1 MKVREEPVAE
11 DFMDSQHVFLVD
23 GADYAEGRRKIESF
37 LTKNLLVRY
46 ASLLFDDP
54 GKIIAKNKAKFWETI
69 DWCQKQ
75 NQLTITG
82 LLQELSD
89 LGYESIADLAH
100 VPQGYNS
107 KLLHTITHLLDG
119 FFGLDSFFYNLIED
133 SHWVSEPLAA
143 KIKQDDQKYFLV
155 FVQGSFQKLEEADM
169 VPHMRRL
176 GVSSYHPGS

>member
-1 MKVREEPVAE
+1 MKVRKERVAE
-11 DFMDSQHVFLVD
+11 VSMDSQHVFLVD
-23 GADYAEGRRKIESF
+23 GADYSEGRRKIENF

-46 ASLLFDDP
+46 ASLLFDDAQ
-54 GKIIAKNKAKFWETI
+54 KIVAKESVKFWETI

-89 LGYESIADLAH
+89 LGYESIADLAR

-133 SHWVSEPLAA
+133 SHWVSEQLAE
-143 KIKQDDQKYFLV
+143 KIRQDNQNYFLV

-169 VPHMRRL
+169 IPHMRRL
-176 GVSSYHPGS
+176 GVSSVN